1 MAETTTI
8 TIRIPAQVRDKLDRI
23 AQLTDRSRSYVA
35 ADALTAYADS
45 ELDTIEGITRGLEDV
60 PAGRTVP
67 HDEAMA
73 VLRKRIDAVEARN
86 KKRSA

>member
-1 MAETTTI
+1 MAATTTI
-8 TIRIPAQVRDKLDRI
+8 TIRIPPQVRDKLDRI

-35 ADALTAYADS
+35 ADALTEYAS
-45 ELDTIEGITRGLEDV
+45 RELDVVEGIMRGLEDV
-60 PAGRTVP
+60 RAGRTIP

-73 VLRKRIDAVEARN
+73 ILRKRIDAVEARN

>member
-8 TIRIPAQVRDKLDRI
+8 TVRIPIGIRDRLDRI

-35 ADALTAYADS
+35 ADALAAFANN
-45 ELDTIEGITRGLEDV
+45 ELDVLEGIMRGLEDV
-60 PAGRTVP
+60 RAGRTIP

-73 VLRKRIDAVEARN
+73 SLRKRIGAVEARN